1 MNAIIRH
8 PYHPDRQIEAG
19 PGTIDLGNDPPME
32 LDGKRHTAEEHR
44 QVSFRWLAG
53 TVLTGFSGA
62 ALMGAAIYAAFDRQ
76 TIFADAPQASIA
88 IHRDTPGGET
98 VNQAKGDRLVQGV
111 DLVAAKKTFRTPT
124 TVKVGDREI
133 VKSRSFTRV
142 STNLALSSLGFSNDV
157 PEFNPL
163 TLVTDA
169 RNPVD
174 AAPEPGPVTDD
185 AEVSFVTRDLL
196 ASDTDTLPT
205 NLSAEEAAAQVIE
218 HIKNSV
224 NPGNKSALPLPAQML
239 LMRTSR
245 ARLDPTGGLG
255 AETPLANSPFSTIQV
270 KMVPENLTLLPK
282 AQANARIQPPA
293 DRLVVVRK
301 GEVLEDVLR
310 NGGVARD
317 QIKTA
322 AAAFGAKRNDSI
334 NEGKRVKLQ
343 FTDFDGTGRDIRLA
357 RVTIYANEVQ
367 EALIGLAD
375 DGSFVRGAVAALPAR
390 ANKTTKPAADEGDD
404 SSDDNSGGMRLY
416 DSLFETAFKQEI
428 PRPMIDDLVRIFA
441 NDIDFQRSV
450 SGGDSFEVFYSEPEE
465 GEARGD
471 LLFAAITTR
480 NETFHYY
487 RFQSRDDSTVDYYD
501 EGGRSTRKFLIR
513 TPINNARLSSPFGY
527 RFHPILG
534 YRKFHSGQDWAAP
547 AGTPIVAAGNGTV
560 IKAEW
565 DSGYGRR
572 TEIQHPNG
580 YVTAYNHQSGF
591 ARGIVAGARV
601 KQGQV
606 IGFVGTTGLSTGPH
620 LHYEVMINGNFVDPM
635 RVKLA
640 RTKEFDGT
648 ELASFKRERDRIDGL
663 LARAPTA
670 TAAVA
675 AQK

>member
-8 PYHPDRQIEAG
+8 LHQPERQPEPG
-19 PGTIDLGNDPPME
+19 PGSIDLGNDPPME
-32 LDGKRHTAEEHR
+32 LDGQRHSAGEHR

-53 TVLTGFSGA
+53 TILTGFSGA
-62 ALMGAAIYAAFDRQ
+62 ALIGAAIYAAFDRQ
-76 TIFADAPQASIA
+76 ATFADAPQASIA
-88 IHRDTPGGET
+88 IHKDTPGGET
-98 VNQAKGDRLVQGV
+98 VNQAKGDRLVQSV
-111 DLVAAKKTFRTPT
+111 DLVAAKQTFRTPT
-124 TVKVGDREI
+124 TIKVGDREI
-133 VKSRSFTRV
+133 VKSRGFTRV
-142 STNLALSSLGFSNDV
+142 STNLALGSLGFAADV
-157 PEFNPL
+157 PNFNPL
-163 TLVTDA
+163 TLVSDA

-174 AAPEPGPVTDD
+174 PAPDAGPVTDD

-196 ASDTDTLPT
+196 ASDTDTLAT
-205 NLSAEEAAAQVIE
+205 NLSSEEAAAQVVE

-224 NPGNKSALPLPAQML
+224 NPGNKSALPLPPQML

-282 AQANARIQPPA
+282 APVNPRSQPPA

-310 NGGVARD
+310 NGGVAKL

-322 AAAFGAKRNDSI
+322 AAAFGAKRNEI
-334 NEGKRVKLQ
+334 VNEGKRIKLQ
-343 FTDFDGTGRDIRLA
+343 FTDFDGTGRDYRLA
-357 RVTIYANEVQ
+357 RVTVYANEVQ

-375 DGSFVRGAVAALPAR
+375 DGSFLRGAVASLPAK
-390 ANKTTKPAADEGDD
+390 ANKTKPAADEGDD
-404 SSDDNSGGMRLY
+404 NSDDNSGGMRLY

-441 NDIDFQRSV
+441 NDVDYQRSV

-465 GEARGD
+465 GETRGD
-471 LLFAAITTR
+471 LLYAAITTR

-487 RFQSRDDSTVDYYD
+487 RFQTKDDGSLDYYD
-501 EGGRSTRKFLIR
+501 ENGRSTRKFLIR
-513 TPINNARLSSPFGY
+513 KPIMAAARESSPFGY
-527 RFHPILG
+527 RYHPILG

-547 AGTPIVAAGNGTV
+547 SGTPILASGNGTV

-580 YVTAYNHQSGF
+580 YITTYNHQSGF
-591 ARGIVAGARV
+591 ARNIAAGVRV

-606 IGFVGTTGLSTGPH
+606 IGYVGTSGLSTGAH

-663 LARAPTA
+663 LARAPNATA
-670 TAAVA
+670 TVA